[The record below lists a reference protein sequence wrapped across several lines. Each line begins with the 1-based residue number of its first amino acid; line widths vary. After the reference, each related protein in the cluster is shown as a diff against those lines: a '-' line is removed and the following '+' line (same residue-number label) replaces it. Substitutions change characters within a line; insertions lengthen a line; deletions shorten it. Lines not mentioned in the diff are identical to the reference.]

1 MHPGWR
7 RAYARSSLVQRRD
20 LGVERV
26 DHRERDLH
34 LLAGARFQRL
44 RGEPREPVTVHQVP
58 ALRAAVV
65 IEHRLDPLLP
75 FAALLRQG
83 VAQPDAGAEIED
95 VIGRDPRLRE
105 PAGHQQLPQMPGV
118 RTVALRALLA
128 PPQGRGLR
136 RLGQVHPRADRV
148 KLLDDEP
155 PARRGLQRHLE
166 LLASEAANELV
177 NTSPVS
183 GRHPRARDLAGGR
196 IDPVG
201 GDLRSM
207 LVKSH

>member
-1 MHPGWR
+1 M
-7 RAYARSSLVQRRD
+7 
-20 LGVERV
+20 
-26 DHRERDLH
+26 
-34 LLAGARFQRL
+34 
-44 RGEPREPVTVHQVP
+44 
-58 ALRAAVV
+58 V

-75 FAALLRQG
+75 LAALLREG

-118 RTVALRALLA
+118 RPVALGALLA
-128 PPQGRGLR
+128 PPQRRGLR
-136 RLGQVHPRADRV
+136 RLGQVHPRPDRV

-155 PARRGLQRHLE
+155 PARRRFQRHLE
-166 LLASEAANELV
+166 LLASEAAQELAD
-177 NTSPVS
+177 TGAVS
-183 GRHPRARDLAGGR
+183 GGHPRPRNLAGRGV
-196 IDPVG
+196 DPVG